1 VNAWVGSEGASN
13 QAASWRL
20 PLLMTG
26 LGIFSPHMIF
36 RDTFYSIHSHA
47 SLFPQPPH
55 TFPTLESFPNRL
67 LSHNLLPSGFVFESI
82 PTHAKWNHPAPRL
95 VPIFHQSCS
104 FSFSWTSTGWHV
116 ATHPSGLA
124 ALLSFDDV
132 AVTTSRLFRPRPRPY
147 EGNFP
152 SGVIYS
158 QGLRGS
164 ALFVS
169 FLRAFRYHNKRC
181 FA

>member
-1 VNAWVGSEGASN
+1 MRHYFHN
-13 QAASWRL
+13 
-20 PLLMTG
+20 
-26 LGIFSPHMIF
+26 
-36 RDTFYSIHSHA
+36 
-47 SLFPQPPH
+47 PH
-55 TFPTLESFPNRL
+55 TPSQHSNLSPTDCSRTTCCPQVSSLNR
-67 LSHNLLPSGFVFESI
+67 SRHMQNGTTP
-82 PTHAKWNHPAPRL
+82 HPASSRFFTRVVVL
-95 VPIFHQSCS
+95 VLAGDGDS
-104 FSFSWTSTGWHV
+104 STGWHV

-124 ALLSFDDV
+124 ALSFDDV

-169 FLRAFRYHNKRC
+169 ILRAFRYHNKRC
-181 FA
+181 FALRSVLAE